1 MKEILIDY
9 VDDLLDRYTQDETG
23 EESRQEYLDMD
34 DNDKLQLICN
44 ELYFHFDKQEDIN
57 DIMDDLDTNLVISF
71 GYHNY

>member
-1 MKEILIDY
+1 MKDLLIDY

-23 EESRQEYLDMD
+23 KESRQEYLDMD

-57 DIMDDLDTNLVISF
+57 DIMEDLDTNLVISF
-71 GYHNY
+71 DYHNY

>member
-23 EESRQEYLDMD
+23 KESRQQYLDMD

-44 ELYFHFDKQEDIN
+44 ELYHQFSKERDIN
-57 DIMDDLDTNLVISF
+57 DIMDDLDTDLVISF
-71 GYHNY
+71 GYYNY